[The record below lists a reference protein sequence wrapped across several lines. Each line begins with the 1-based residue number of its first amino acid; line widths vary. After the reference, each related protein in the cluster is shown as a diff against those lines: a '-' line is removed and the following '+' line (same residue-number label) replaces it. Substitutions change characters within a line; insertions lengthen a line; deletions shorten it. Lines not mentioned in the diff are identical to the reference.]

1 MSFTLSVLNNP
12 QPSLKQEERS
22 RFYFPLQGPL
32 EICLLEYA
40 GTAGAEGWI
49 VLTCARVLFCF
60 LFFFVSLRA
69 LLFNMYLQRGQRQRH
84 QTCVS
89 AALRLHRA
97 RAATLRSVNTVSS
110 CGVLFGQETRKLIKH
125 ELRRPRLLRAGTPS
139 WRFSKRLRWEGNVE
153 K

>member
-1 MSFTLSVLNNP
+1 MSFTLSMLNNP

-22 RFYFPLQGPL
+22 CFYFPPQGPL

-40 GTAGAEGWI
+40 GAAGAQGWI
-49 VLTCARVLFCF
+49 VLTCARVLFF
-60 LFFFVSLRA
+60 LLFFVSLRA
-69 LLFNMYLQRGQRQRH
+69 LLFNMYLQRGRRQQH

-97 RAATLRSVNTVSS
+97 SAATLRSVNTVSS
-110 CGVLFGQETRKLIKH
+110 CGFLFGQETRKLIKH
-125 ELRRPRLLRAGTPS
+125 ELRRPRLLRAGTLS
-139 WRFSKRLRWEGNVE
+139 WRFSKHLQWEGNVE